1 MRKFLTTVLVLAA
14 AVNLRAQNVSD
25 LIINE
30 AVAQPDSTG
39 ILDDY
44 GRRSGWIELYN
55 KSTGTVNFGGCYLTD
70 DRNNLRKS
78 LIPKSDLRTKLGPR
92 QVVLIW
98 CSGRSADGTFYANFT
113 LAPGKTVYL
122 VSNDGRTIIDSL
134 AIPADF
140 PRSLAITKLATDIR
154 EQTFEPIDIPVSPSP
169 RMVNGFQGSATKGEL
184 IKERDPHGWI
194 LTVVSVSVVFSALAL
209 LWFLFWLLFDRPARK
224 KAAGD
229 ASTTLSM
236 TDGKLSMTDGKLS
249 MKKGKRTVIPSEAE
263 ESQVA
268 AAIAL
273 ALDMETDG
281 DTYAAIATAVH
292 LYMNDCIHDMEPGIV
307 TIRRS
312 ESAWNNKAL
321 NFRKLPNR

>member
-1 MRKFLTTVLVLAA
+1 MRKLLTTVLVLAA
-14 AVNLRAQNVSD
+14 AISLRAQNVSD
-25 LIINE
+25 LIISE
-30 AVAQPDSTG
+30 AVAEPDSTG

-44 GRRSGWIELYN
+44 GRRTPWIELYN

-70 DRNNLRKS
+70 DRSNLRKS

-92 QVVLIW
+92 QVVLLW
-98 CSGRSADGTFYANFT
+98 CSGRGADGTFYADFT

-134 AIPADF
+134 AIPATL
-140 PRSLAITKLATDIR
+140 PYGLAAYKQACDIR
-154 EQTFEPIDIPVSPSP
+154 QQEFELMDHPEVPSP
-169 RMVNGFQGSATKGEL
+169 RMVNGDHGSVTKGEL
-184 IKERDPHGWI
+184 MKERDPHGWI
-194 LTVVSVSVVFSALAL
+194 LSIVSVSVVFSALAI
-209 LWFLFWLLFDRPARK
+209 LWFLFWLLFDRPAK
-224 KAAGD
+224 KAAKAGD

-236 TDGKLSMTDGKLS
+236 T
-249 MKKGKRTVIPSEAE
+249 KGKQGKRAVIPSEAE

-273 ALDMETDG
+273 ALDMEAGG

-292 LYMNDCIHDMEPGIV
+292 LYLNDAIHDVEPGIV

-312 ESAWNNKAL
+312 ESGWTNKAL
-321 NFRKLPNR
+321 NFRKLPRW

>member
-1 MRKFLTTVLVLAA
+1 MRKFLTTVLLLAA
-14 AVNLRAQNVSD
+14 AASLRAQNVSD
-25 LIINE
+25 LIISE

-44 GRRSGWIELYN
+44 GRRSSWIELYN

-70 DRNNLRKS
+70 DRSNLRKS

-98 CSGRSADGTFYANFT
+98 CSGRGEDGTFYANFT

-134 AIPADF
+134 SIPATL
-140 PRSLAITKLATDIR
+140 PQGLAAYKQAYDIR
-154 EQTFEPIDIPVSPSP
+154 KQVFELVDNPEVSSP
-169 RMVNGFQGSATKGEL
+169 RMINGDHGSVTKGEL
-184 IKERDPHGWI
+184 MKERDPYGWI
-194 LTVVSVSVVFSALAL
+194 LSVVSVSVVFSALAI
-209 LWFLFWLLFDRPARK
+209 LWFLFWLLFDRPAK
-224 KAAGD
+224 KAAKE
-229 ASTTLSM
+229 ASASHNMTNGKETL
-236 TDGKLSMTDGKLS
+236 KLGRSE
-249 MKKGKRTVIPSEAE
+249 EAE
-263 ESQVA
+263 VA

-273 ALDMETDG
+273 ALDMEADG

-292 LYMNDCIHDMEPGIV
+292 LYLTDTVHDAEPGIV

-321 NFRKLPNR
+321 NFRKLPR

>member
-14 AVNLRAQNVSD
+14 AVSLRAQNVSD
-25 LIINE
+25 LIISE
-30 AVAQPDSTG
+30 AVAEPDSTG
-39 ILDDY
+39 LLDDY

-70 DRNNLRKS
+70 DRTNLRKS

-98 CSGRSADGTFYANFT
+98 CSGRGADGTFYADFT
-113 LAPGKTVYL
+113 LTPGKTVYL

-134 AIPADF
+134 AIPATL
-140 PRSLAITKLATDIR
+140 PYGLAAYKQAYDIR
-154 EQTFEPIDIPVSPSP
+154 QQEFEFVDNPEVPSP
-169 RMVNGFQGSATKGEL
+169 RMVNGDHGSATKGEL
-184 IKERDPHGWI
+184 MKERDPHGWV

-209 LWFLFWLLFDRPARK
+209 LWFLFWLLFDRPA
-224 KAAGD
+224 AGD

-236 TDGKLSMTDGKLS
+236 T
-249 MKKGKRTVIPSEAE
+249 KGKRTVIPSEAE

-273 ALDMETDG
+273 ALDMEAGG
-281 DTYAAIATAVH
+281 DTYAAIAAAVH
-292 LYMNDCIHDMEPGIV
+292 LYLNDCIHDVEPGIV

-321 NFRKLPNR
+321 NFRKLPR

>member
-134 AIPADF
+134 AIPAQF
-140 PRSLAITKLATDIR
+140 PRNLAIIKRATDIR

-169 RMVNGFQGSATKGEL
+169 RMVNGFQGSATQGEL

-236 TDGKLSMTDGKLS
+236 T
-249 MKKGKRTVIPSEAE
+249 KGKRTVIPSEAE

-292 LYMNDCIHDMEPGIV
+292 LYLNDCIHDMEPGIV

-321 NFRKLPNR
+321 NFRKLPR

>member
-14 AVNLRAQNVSD
+14 AVSLRAQNVSD
-25 LIINE
+25 LIISE
-30 AVAQPDSTG
+30 AVAEPDSTG
-39 ILDDY
+39 LLDDY

-70 DRNNLRKS
+70 DRTNLKKS

-98 CSGRSADGTFYANFT
+98 CSGRGADGTFYADFT

-134 AIPADF
+134 AIPATL
-140 PRSLAITKLATDIR
+140 PYGLAAYKQAYDIR
-154 EQTFEPIDIPVSPSP
+154 QQEFEFVDNPEVPSP
-169 RMVNGFQGSATKGEL
+169 HMVNGDHGSITKGEL
-184 IKERDPHGWI
+184 MKERDPHGWI
-194 LTVVSVSVVFSALAL
+194 LTVVSVSVVFSALAI
-209 LWFLFWLLFDRPARK
+209 LWFLFWLLFDRPAK
-224 KAAGD
+224 KAAKAGD

-236 TDGKLSMTDGKLS
+236 T
-249 MKKGKRTVIPSEAE
+249 KGKRGVILSDSE
-263 ESQVA
+263 ESEVA

-292 LYMNDCIHDMEPGIV
+292 LYLNDAIHDVEPGIV

-312 ESAWNNKAL
+312 ESAWNNKSL
-321 NFRKLPNR
+321 NFRKLPR